1 MRISSTV
8 HYASRLL
15 VNLALHGPHDGPLSA
30 SELAEH
36 TGISVKF
43 IEKIIRQLRTAGMV
57 RSVRGAAGGHV
68 LTMNPDDV
76 TLGDVLRVVEG
87 GVQPPNCCVG
97 ADCDD
102 APCRCKAAWTS
113 AAKALEET
121 LDQFT
126 LTDIMHGAERP
137 DDCAHMAPDA
147 DKDARPAPSTKL
159 NGNKPLNTPRY
170 GRTPR
175 ALRDCNT
182 RTCSHQSQ

>member
-15 VNLALHGPHDGPLSA
+15 VNLALHCPQDGPLSA

-68 LTMNPDDV
+68 LTMNPDEV

-87 GVQPPNCCVG
+87 GVLPPNCCVG
-97 ADCDD
+97 DDCDD

-113 AAKALEET
+113 AARALEET

-126 LTDIMHGAERP
+126 LTDIIHGVERP
-137 DDCAHMAPDA
+137 DDCAHRAGEGA
-147 DKDARPAPSTKL
+147 KDARPAPVSGR
-159 NGNKPLNTPRY
+159 NGNKAPTTPRY

-175 ALRDCNT
+175 ALRGCTT
-182 RTCSHQSQ
+182 RNCSHQSQ

>member
-15 VNLALHGPHDGPLSA
+15 VNLAQHSPEDGPLSA
-30 SELAEH
+30 AELSEH

-68 LTMNPDDV
+68 LSMRPEDV

-97 ADCDD
+97 DDCADT
-102 APCRCKAAWTS
+102 PCRCKAAWTN
-113 AAKALEET
+113 AAQALEDT
-121 LDQFT
+121 LDRFT
-126 LTDIMHGAERP
+126 LADIMHSAERQ
-137 DDCAHMAPDA
+137 DENAAPQRLA
-147 DKDARPAPSTKL
+147 GSRPVNP
-159 NGNKPLNTPRY
+159 PRY
-170 GRTPR
+170 TTPPLAQR
-175 ALRDCNT
+175 GVEPQ
-182 RTCSHQSQ
+182 TCSQ